1 MKPGCDLSV
10 IIPAYLE
17 EENLRVILPR
27 LKTVLAGLKIKYE
40 INVIDT
46 MASKDNSKE
55 VCLDNG
61 VNYLSREKS
70 DFYGDAVR
78 TGIKYAQGNRIIFM
92 DADGSHTPEFI
103 PQLLS
108 NSTGSDVVIAS
119 RYIAGGMTDNSFVL
133 ILMSK
138 IVNLVYSKVLD
149 LQCKDV
155 SNSFKLYQSEMLKN
169 LSLYSN
175 NFDIVEE
182 ILFKLKKQKPD
193 LKIKEIPYTFKERMF
208 GHTKRNLIIFA
219 FSYIFSLI
227 KLKYGR

>member
-1 MKPGCDLSV
+1 MPEFDLSV

-17 EENLRVILPR
+17 EENLRIILPR
-27 LKTVLAGLKIKYE
+27 LKSVLDTLSIKYE

-46 MASKDNSKE
+46 MASKDNSRE
-55 VCLDNG
+55 VCLANN
-61 VNYLSREKS
+61 VNYRSREKS

-78 TGIKYAQGNRIIFM
+78 TGIKYAQGQKIIFM

-103 PQLLS
+103 PRLMEYS
-108 NSTGSDVVIAS
+108 RDFDVVIAS

-138 IVNLVYSKVLD
+138 IVNIVYSKVLN
-149 LQCKDV
+149 LQCQDV
-155 SNSFKLYQSEMLKN
+155 SNSFKLYQAERLKN
-169 LSLYSN
+169 LHLYSN

-193 LKIKEIPYTFKERMF
+193 LTIKEIPYTFKERMF
-208 GHTKRNLIIFA
+208 GHTKRNLIVFA
-219 FSYIFSLI
+219 FSYIYSLI
-227 KLKYGR
+227 KLKYGK

>member
-1 MKPGCDLSV
+1 MPGCDLSV

-27 LKTVLAGLKIKYE
+27 LRLALDPLKIKYE

-46 MASKDNSKE
+46 MASMDISEE
-55 VCLDNG
+55 VCLANR
-61 VNYLSREKS
+61 VNYRHRENS

-78 TGIKYAQGNRIIFM
+78 TGIKYAQGQKIIFM

-103 PQLLS
+103 PQLLAS
-108 NSTGSDVVIAS
+108 STGFDVVIAS
-119 RYIAGGMTDNSFVL
+119 RYVDGGMTDNSFVL

-138 IVNLVYSKVLD
+138 VVNIVYSKVLN
-149 LQCKDV
+149 LHCKDV
-155 SNSFKLYQSEMLKN
+155 SNSFKLYHSGMLKN

-219 FSYIFSLI
+219 FSYIYSLI
-227 KLKYGR
+227 KLKYGK

>member
-1 MKPGCDLSV
+1 MPGCDLSV

-27 LKTVLAGLKIKYE
+27 LKAVLASLKIKYE

-46 MASKDNSKE
+46 LAPMDNSKE
-55 VCLDNG
+55 VCQANDA
-61 VNYLSREKS
+61 NYRHREVS
-70 DFYGDAVR
+70 NFYGDAVR
-78 TGIKYAQGNRIIFM
+78 TGIRYAQGRKIIFM

-103 PQLLS
+103 PQLLEY
-108 NSTGSDVVIAS
+108 GSEYDVVIAS

-138 IVNLVYSKVLD
+138 IVNIVYSKVLN
-149 LQCKDV
+149 LHCKDV
-155 SNSFKLYQSEMLKN
+155 SNSFKLYQSGLLK
-169 LSLYSN
+169 SLALHSN

-182 ILFKLKKQKPD
+182 ILFKLKKQNSN

-208 GHTKRNLIIFA
+208 GHTKRNLLLFA
-219 FSYIFSLI
+219 FSYVYSLL
-227 KLKYGR
+227 KLRFGK